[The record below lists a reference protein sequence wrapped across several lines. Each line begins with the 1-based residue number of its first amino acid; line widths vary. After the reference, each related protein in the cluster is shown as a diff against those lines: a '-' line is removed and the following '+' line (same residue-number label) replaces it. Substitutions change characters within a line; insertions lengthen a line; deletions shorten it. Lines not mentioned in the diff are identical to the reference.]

1 MSGTTGVKSFLQA
14 VAAGETFS
22 QERMAE
28 AVDALTADGTP
39 AQMAA
44 FLMGLRVRGETVD
57 EITGAARAMRAKM
70 SAVTVAPDAIDIVGT
85 GGDGHGTFNVSTG
98 AALVAAGAGLKV
110 AKHGNRS
117 VSSLSGAS
125 DVLSAL
131 GVKLDCGS
139 DAISR
144 AVDEAGVGFLWAPQ
158 HHPAFKAWGPAR
170 AELGVRTLFNLLG
183 PICNPAGV
191 RRHVVGVFAHEWVTP
206 VAEVLRALGSERA
219 WIVHGH
225 DGLDELSTTGP
236 TAVACLDNGKITTF
250 EVTPEDAGL
259 QRVTLAELKG
269 GDSAHNAKA
278 LKELLAGAPG
288 PYRDIV
294 LLNTAAA
301 LVVAG
306 RAETLAAGVGL
317 AEEAIGSG
325 RAAAALDKLVAI
337 SQAAA

>member
-1 MSGTTGVKSFLQA
+1 MSGAAGVRTVLQR

-22 QERMAE
+22 QESMAE
-28 AVDALTADGTP
+28 AVEALTAEGTP

-57 EITGAARAMRAKM
+57 EITGAARAMRARM
-70 SAVTVAPDAIDIVGT
+70 TAVTVAPGAIDIVGT
-85 GGDGHGTFNVSTG
+85 GGDGHGTFNVSTA

-125 DVLSAL
+125 DVLAAL
-131 GVKLDCGS
+131 GVKLDCGPEVI
-139 DAISR
+139 AR
-144 AVDEAGVGFLWAPQ
+144 AVDEAGVGFLWAPH
-158 HHPAFKAWGPAR
+158 HHPAFKAWAPAR

-183 PICNPAGV
+183 PVCNPAGV
-191 RRHVVGVFAHEWVTP
+191 RRHVIGVFAHAWVTP

-219 WIVHGH
+219 WVVHGY

-236 TAVACLDNGKITTF
+236 TAVACLDGGTITTF

-259 QRVTLAELKG
+259 ERVTLSELKG
-269 GDSAHNAKA
+269 GDGARNAEA
-278 LKELLAGAPG
+278 LKELLAGALG

-294 LLNTAAA
+294 LLNAAAA
-301 LVVAG
+301 LIVAG
-306 RAETLAAGVGL
+306 RAESLREGAAL
-317 AEEAIGSG
+317 AEEAIASG
-325 RAAAALDKLVAI
+325 RAARALERLVAI
-337 SQAAA
+337 SQGTR

>member
-1 MSGTTGVKSFLQA
+1 MSGAAGVRTVLQR

-22 QERMAE
+22 QESMAE
-28 AVDALTADGTP
+28 AVEALTAEGTP

-57 EITGAARAMRAKM
+57 EITGAARAMRARM
-70 SAVTVAPDAIDIVGT
+70 TAVTVTPGAIDIVGT
-85 GGDGHGTFNVSTG
+85 GGDGHGTFNVSTA

-125 DVLSAL
+125 DVLAAL
-131 GVKLDCGS
+131 GVKLDCGPE
-139 DAISR
+139 AIAR
-144 AVDEAGVGFLWAPQ
+144 AVDEAGVGFLWAPH
-158 HHPAFKAWGPAR
+158 HHPAFKAWAPAR

-183 PICNPAGV
+183 PVCNPAGV
-191 RRHVVGVFAHEWVTP
+191 RRHVIGVFAHAWVTP

-219 WIVHGH
+219 WVVHGY

-236 TAVACLDNGKITTF
+236 TAVACLDGGTITTF

-259 QRVTLAELKG
+259 ERVTLSELKG
-269 GDSAHNAKA
+269 GDGARNAEA
-278 LKELLAGAPG
+278 LKELLAGALG

-294 LLNTAAA
+294 LLNAAAA
-301 LVVAG
+301 LIVAG
-306 RAETLAAGVGL
+306 RAESLREGAAL
-317 AEEAIGSG
+317 AEEAIASG
-325 RAAAALDKLVAI
+325 RAARALERLVAI
-337 SQAAA
+337 SQGTR